1 MNNRHIVGI
10 VVIAVVVLLNLPI
23 PTSERI
29 RSGSSDTVEPFQSLS
44 SLISYK
50 VRGWFKDSPEEVAAS
65 DSVEDLKARI
75 ADYELRMD
83 SVRSLEEENRE
94 LRDVLKFQQR
104 SRARLIPAEV
114 ISRNDISGWWK
125 TIRLDRG
132 VLDGVETNMAVMSVK
147 GLIGRVAKVSKSTCD
162 VVLISDSGT
171 RVSVKFPDGK
181 LAGVLQGKGVDLEED
196 YPVEVLFPMSRMTVE
211 YIDKTIELEDGTEVY
226 TSGLGGVFP
235 ADIKV
240 GVIRNPRLHESSLFY
255 TAALTP
261 ADPMNDLRFVLIMA
275 SAQREGGAP

>member
-23 PTSERI
+23 PTSERV

-50 VRGWFKDSPEEVAAS
+50 IRGWFKDSPEEAAAS
-65 DSVEDLKARI
+65 DSVEELKARI